1 MNNNICFII
10 NPVSGTG
17 KWKGIEGNIKKYLD
31 PSFSASIFYTEYPG
45 HGTILAEDAAEYC
58 STIIA
63 VGGDGIVNEVMAGMM
78 STSAGIG
85 IIPAGSG
92 NAVANHFTIPLGQ
105 KEAIEC
111 INKLHF
117 STIDTAL
124 VNGTPFLA
132 VAGTGFD
139 AEVAEMF
146 AESKKRGFF
155 TYIYLS
161 AKKYFTYKPAE
172 YELTID
178 GTLFRIKA
186 FVITVANGSQ
196 YGNNAYIA
204 PNASTK
210 DGLLDVC
217 IIKPF
222 TFPSALILLWRLF
235 RRTLNRSPHFEIIRG
250 KNIIIR
256 KAGTNEKLC
265 LHYDGEP
272 GGIMDEIKISVQPK
286 SLRIITPEDHGRI

>member
-1 MNNNICFII
+1 MNKNICFII

-17 KWKGIEGNIKKYLD
+17 KWKGIAENITKYLD
-31 PSFSASIFYTEYPG
+31 PSFTPVIHFTKYHG
-45 HGTILAEDAAEYC
+45 HATIIAEDATENC
-58 STIIA
+58 SLIIA
-63 VGGDGIVNEVMAGMM
+63 VGGDGIVNEVAAGMM
-78 STSAGIG
+78 STSACIG

-111 INKLHF
+111 INQLHF
-117 STIDTAL
+117 STVDTAL

-139 AEVAEMF
+139 AEVATMF
-146 AESKKRGFF
+146 AESKMRGFF
-155 TYIYLS
+155 SYIYLS
-161 AKKYFTYKPAE
+161 AKKYFTYKPAL
-172 YELTID
+172 YEIRID
-178 GTLFRIKA
+178 GTIYQRTA

-204 PNASTK
+204 PEASTK

-222 TFPSALILLWRLF
+222 SFLIGVSLLWRLF
-235 RRTLNRSPHFEIIRG
+235 RRTLNHSPNVEIIRG
-250 KNIIIR
+250 KNIEIR
-256 KAGTNEKLC
+256 KAKANEKLC

-272 GGIMDEIKISVQPK
+272 GGEMDAIKFAVQPR
-286 SLRIITPEDHGRI
+286 SLRIITPEKHGRF

>member
-1 MNNNICFII
+1 MNKNICFII

-17 KWKGIEGNIKKYLD
+17 KWKGVEENIKKYLH
-31 PSFSASIFYTEYPG
+31 PSLTPVIYYTEYHG
-45 HGTILAEDAAEYC
+45 HATIIAEDATESC
-58 STIIA
+58 SIIIA
-63 VGGDGIVNEVMAGMM
+63 VGGDGIVNEVAAGMM

-92 NAVANHFTIPLGQ
+92 NAVANHFTIPLAQ

-111 INKLHF
+111 INNMHL

-124 VNGTPFLA
+124 VNGSPFLA

-139 AEVAEMF
+139 AEVAAMF
-146 AESKKRGFF
+146 AKSKRRGFLS
-155 TYIYLS
+155 YLYLS
-161 AKKYFTYKPAE
+161 AKKYFSYKPAE
-172 YELTID
+172 YEIAID
-178 GTLFRIKA
+178 GKVYLKKA

-204 PNASTK
+204 PDASTK

-222 TFPSALILLWRLF
+222 SFIAALPLMWRLF
-235 RRTLNRSPHFEIIRG
+235 RRTLNRSPYVEIIRG
-250 KNIIIR
+250 KNIEIR
-256 KAGTNEKLC
+256 KAGRKENLC

-272 GGIMDEIKISVQPK
+272 GGELDVIKINVQPR
-286 SLRIITPEDHGRI
+286 SLRIITPKKHGPI